1 MSNKIGEF
9 LQSVRKTQGLTQKE
23 LAEKINVSDK
33 TISKWETGA
42 SLPDTSILV
51 ELCKVLEISVN
62 ELVAGQ
68 SIPKEEYTQKAEE
81 NMINLLQQNQ
91 ANQQASLFDRV
102 LGMVLIVAAFAATYF
117 SMLRANLAWFIDLPT
132 MLILGCFGLGVY
144 FVNRK
149 KDAKNR
155 IRITRK
161 SLFPICMV
169 IFSVSL
175 IAALGNLGNLEA
187 FGPNI
192 AVSLLSVLYTAI
204 TNFVL
209 LMIEQRY

>member
-102 LGMVLIVAAFAATYF
+102 LGIVLIVAAFAATYF

-175 IAALGNLGNLEA
+175 IAALGNMGNPEA

-204 TNFVL
+204 INFVL
-209 LMIEQRY
+209 LMIEQHY